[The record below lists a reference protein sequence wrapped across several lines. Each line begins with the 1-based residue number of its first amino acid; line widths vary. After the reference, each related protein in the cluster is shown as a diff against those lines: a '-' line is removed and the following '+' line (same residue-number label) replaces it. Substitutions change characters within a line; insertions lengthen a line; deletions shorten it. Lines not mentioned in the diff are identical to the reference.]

1 MNGYI
6 ALTSILIISA
16 IVLLIALS
24 AGLLSISEL
33 NMGLEKNQSAEAYY
47 LASACAEQGLQEI
60 RNSDSFTGPGNLS
73 LENGDCSYDVSQ
85 TGGENR
91 TIEALGIVNNIIRK
105 IKISLDTINPNIN
118 ITSWQDVPDF

>member
-60 RNSDSFTGPGNLS
+60 RNSDSFTGTGSLS

-85 TGGENR
+85 TGGEKR
-91 TIEALGIVNNIIRK
+91 TIEASGIVNNIIRK

-118 ITSWQDVPDF
+118 ITSWQEVPDF

>member
-24 AGLLSISEL
+24 TGLLSISEL

-60 RNSDSFTGPGNLS
+60 RNSDSFTGTGNLS
-73 LENGDCSYDVSQ
+73 LENGNCSYDVSQ

-91 TIEALGIVNNIIRK
+91 TVEASGIVNNIIRK

-118 ITSWQDVPDF
+118 ITSWQEVPDF

>member
-60 RNSDSFTGPGNLS
+60 RNSDSFTGIGNLS

-85 TGGENR
+85 AGGENR
-91 TIEALGIVNNIIRK
+91 TIEVSGIVNNIIRK

-118 ITSWQDVPDF
+118 ITSWQEVPDF

>member
-60 RNSDSFTGPGNLS
+60 RNSDSFTGAGNLS
-73 LENGDCSYDVSQ
+73 LENGTCTYDVSQ

-91 TIEALGIVNNIIRK
+91 TVEALGSVNNIVRK
-105 IKISLDTINPNIN
+105 IKISLDAINPSIN
-118 ITSWQDVPDF
+118 ITSWQEVPDF

>member
-33 NMGLEKNQSAEAYY
+33 NMALEKNQSAEAYY

-60 RNSDSFTGPGNLS
+60 RNSDSFTGIGNLS
-73 LENGDCSYDVSQ
+73 LENGTCTYDVNQ
-85 TGGENR
+85 IGGESR
-91 TIEALGIVNNIIRK
+91 TINALGFINNIIRK
-105 IKISLDTINPNIN
+105 IEINIDAINPNIN
-118 ITSWQDVPDF
+118 ITSWQEVPDF